1 MLNGITVEKTGMHV
15 WNLQFFSHLLIF
27 VLIIQAVMKQVK
39 RNQSRVA

>member
-1 MLNGITVEKTGMHV
+1 MLNGIAVEKRGMHV
-15 WNLQFFSHLLIF
+15 WNLQIFPHLLSF